1 MNIKK
6 LYERMIFTENCAD
19 VLEKLYE
26 QEPANEELEKDFD
39 EAYKLQF
46 EATEDLIKELCKLG
60 YDEKTWRK
68 VIMTKR
74 EQLNAL
80 MKKVA

>member
-1 MNIKK
+1 MTIKT

-19 VLEKLYE
+19 ILEKLYE
-26 QEPANEELEKDFD
+26 KEPENEELEKDFD

-46 EATEDLIKELCKLG
+46 EATEDLIKALCKLG

-68 VIMTKR
+68 VVMTKR
-74 EQLNAL
+74 EQLDAL
-80 MKKVA
+80 MQKAA